1 MNLSQ
6 KEKVLLSFL
15 GVIFIFQIGFLGFQ
29 AAYCSRRNGLI
40 DTRLHMQACPEI
52 SKRIEVTFAS
62 MTATVLALITNIGT
76 GRSTK

>member
-15 GVIFIFQIGFLGFQ
+15 GIVFTAQILFYGIGLGF
-29 AAYCSRRNGLI
+29 CIRNGGL
-40 DTRLHMQACPEI
+40 QACPDIGKRGEI
-52 SKRIEVTFAS
+52 MFAG

-76 GRSTK
+76 GGRTPK